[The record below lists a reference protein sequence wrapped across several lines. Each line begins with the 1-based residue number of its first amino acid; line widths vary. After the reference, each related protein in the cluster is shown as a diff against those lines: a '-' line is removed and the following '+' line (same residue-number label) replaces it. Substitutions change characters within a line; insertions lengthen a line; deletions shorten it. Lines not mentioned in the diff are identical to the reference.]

1 MSERIV
7 KNKGKICLL
16 LSAFIYGIAPALA
29 KFTYEG
35 GANGITLTFLR
46 GALCV
51 PLLYVMMKADGQS
64 IALTR
69 KELKQVII
77 LGVFGGALPMALL
90 YVSYDYISTGLATTL
105 HFIYPLIIVI
115 ASSFLFHEK
124 MTKFKLIAVILVTIG
139 IFMFVDINR
148 VADRRGIILAL
159 LSGVFYSFYVI
170 YIERSGLENM
180 NYRKFTF
187 YFMLIMSVTT
197 LVFGLFMNEINFHLS
212 PKAWVYS
219 MLISL
224 LITLLATPLFQVGVR
239 HEGASTAG
247 IMSTFEP
254 ITSVAVGA
262 ALLGEFIGITQMLG
276 GAMILAGVIIAEM
289 RQ

>member
-16 LSAFIYGIAPALA
+16 ISAFIYGIAPVLA

-51 PLLYVMMKADGQS
+51 PLLYIMIKADGKS
-64 IALTR
+64 LALTK

-77 LGVFGGALPMALL
+77 LGIFGGTLPIVLL
-90 YVSYDYISTGLATTL
+90 YISYDYISTGLATTL

-124 MTKFKLIAVILVTIG
+124 MTKIKLISVILVTIG
-139 IFMFVDINR
+139 VFMFVDINHSS
-148 VADRRGIILAL
+148 DRAGIILAL

-180 NYRKFTF
+180 DYIKFTF
-187 YFMLIMSVTT
+187 YLMLIMSVTT
-197 LVFGLFMNEINFHLS
+197 LIFGLSVKSISFSLS
-212 PKAWVYS
+212 PKAWAFS

-224 LITLLATPLFQVGVR
+224 LITLLATPMFQLGVR
-239 HEGASTAG
+239 YEGASTAG

-254 ITSVAVGA
+254 ITSVAMGA
-262 ALLGEFIGITQMLG
+262 MLLGEIVGTAQMLG
-276 GAMILAGVIIAEM
+276 GAMILAGVVIAEM